1 MCRKDFLSGSA
12 GKEST
17 CSAGDTGN
25 VGSVLMLGI
34 LPGGE
39 NGSPLQYSCLK
50 NLTDRGAL
58 AGYSPKG
65 GKDLNKTEQ
74 LSTHTHM
81 YRKWKARLILEEEE
95 LA

>member
-1 MCRKDFLSGSA
+1 M
-12 GKEST
+12 
-17 CSAGDTGN
+17 
-25 VGSVLMLGI
+25 
-34 LPGGE
+34 
-39 NGSPLQYSCLK
+39 
-50 NLTDRGAL
+50 DRGAL

-65 GKDLNKTEQ
+65 GKELNKTEQ